1 MLYSIQHFC
10 NKLGLNIKP
19 ATFNFKDNGTG
30 CDRSA
35 NSSTTH
41 SDVST
46 AEMAEAQE
54 GGGAEDRPR

>member
-1 MLYSIQHFC
+1 MLYSIQQFC

-46 AEMAEAQE
+46 QAW
-54 GGGAEDRPR
+54 